1 MPYLVHPDG
10 TIVVDTLPEAIA
22 LAEAL
27 AVHRAGRAP
36 AAPPASSVLSPALQ
50 PLAPFGPSLWPEF
63 LAHVD
68 RSGNPAMRNLLAAL
82 QSVGA
87 GRITKAD
94 LDAALGIG
102 RTTLSGLLSGL
113 AKNAKKV
120 GLRSDDVFV
129 SAHSGYGKGCAL
141 HYRAGK
147 VLLAAPPIG
156 PTPPPRA

>member
-10 TIVVDTLPEAIA
+10 TIVVDTLSEAVA
-22 LAEAL
+22 LAEAM
-27 AVHRAGRAP
+27 AVHRAAGARP
-36 AAPPASSVLSPALQ
+36 APPASLAPPPALQ
-50 PLAPFGPSLWPEF
+50 PLAPFGPSLWPQF

-82 QSVGA
+82 QSVGS

-120 GLRSDDVFV
+120 GLRADDLYV
-129 SAHSGYGKGCAL
+129 SVPRSHGNPHAL

-147 VLLAAPPIG
+147 VLLAAPPID
-156 PTPPPRA
+156 PSAPRRA